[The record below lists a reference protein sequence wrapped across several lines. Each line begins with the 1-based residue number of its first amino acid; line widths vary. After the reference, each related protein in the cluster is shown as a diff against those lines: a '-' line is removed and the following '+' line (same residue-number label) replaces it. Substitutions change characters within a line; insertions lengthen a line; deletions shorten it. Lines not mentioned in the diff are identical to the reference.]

1 MSATTI
7 ARGRQEVSPRAKSI
21 AKPKAKVSKRT
32 QNRILNM
39 TVQGSWVFGLVFVAT
54 YVIGAISGHVMMESQ
69 RASVKALS
77 PVLTQVRESELEHR
91 TASAVDGSM
100 KNVMDWARSRGWSQL
115 DPKKTYVASR

>member
-7 ARGRQEVSPRAKSI
+7 ARGRQEVGPAAKSLTRAKVRVS
-21 AKPKAKVSKRT
+21 ARQQSKV
-32 QNRILNM
+32 INM

-54 YVIGAISGHVMMESQ
+54 YVIGAISGHVMMEAQ

-77 PVLTQVRESELEHR
+77 PVLTEVRESELEHR

-100 KNVMDWARSRGWSQL
+100 QYVMDWARARGWSQL
-115 DPKKTYVASR
+115 DAKKTYVASR

>member
-21 AKPKAKVSKRT
+21 AKPNVTVSTRT

-115 DPKKTYVASR
+115 DLKKTYVASR

>member
-1 MSATTI
+1 
-7 ARGRQEVSPRAKSI
+7 
-21 AKPKAKVSKRT
+21 
-32 QNRILNM
+32 M

-115 DPKKTYVASR
+115 DLKKTYVASR

>member
-21 AKPKAKVSKRT
+21 AKSKVQVSART

-115 DPKKTYVASR
+115 DLKKTYVASR

>member
-21 AKPKAKVSKRT
+21 AKPKVKVSTRT
-32 QNRILNM
+32 QTRMFNM

-77 PVLTQVRESELEHR
+77 PVLTEVRESELEHR

-100 KNVMDWARSRGWSQL
+100 KNVIDWARSRGWSQL
-115 DPKKTYVASR
+115 EMKKTYVASR

>member
-7 ARGRQEVSPRAKSI
+7 ARGRQEVSPRAKAI
-21 AKPKAKVSKRT
+21 AKSKVKVSART

-77 PVLTQVRESELEHR
+77 PVLTEVRESELEHR

-100 KNVMDWARSRGWSQL
+100 KSVMDWARSRGWSQL
-115 DPKKTYVASR
+115 DLKKTYVASR